1 MHVGMNSIDT
11 DTSWFHIYCDYHSQL
26 LLPTP
31 MLLPLVR
38 HVSKPQSKQRC
49 LAAWGRTIST
59 THEPH
64 AYLRPLL
71 TTTADAKLP
80 ELDRVMTLMLNR
92 PATKN
97 ALTVQMVS
105 EMREALATL
114 NPADSRLLLIQS
126 SNPSL
131 FCSGADLRERRT
143 MSPMQ
148 VSNFLDNLR
157 QLLAELEALPIPTV
171 AVIDGYALGGGAEL
185 ALGCDLR
192 VGGDNTKIALP
203 ETKLGII
210 PGAGGTQRLTRIVGV
225 AKSKELIFTGRHVQ
239 GPEAEHIGLLNI
251 YASSPSSPFEA
262 ALILARQILTSA
274 PLALAAA
281 KRAISSAPELSLESG
296 LDLERA
302 VYNGLL
308 DTDDRQEGLKAF
320 AEKRRADF
328 RGR

>member
-1 MHVGMNSIDT
+1 MFVQVTNKSIPRHYGRCWCSIIMHVGMNSIDT

-105 EMREALATL
+105 V
-114 NPADSRLLLIQS
+114 
-126 SNPSL
+126 
-131 FCSGADLRERRT
+131 C
-143 MSPMQ
+143 
-148 VSNFLDNLR
+148 
-157 QLLAELEALPIPTV
+157 
-171 AVIDGYALGGGAEL
+171 
-185 ALGCDLR
+185 
-192 VGGDNTKIALP
+192 
-203 ETKLGII
+203 
-210 PGAGGTQRLTRIVGV
+210 
-225 AKSKELIFTGRHVQ
+225 
-239 GPEAEHIGLLNI
+239 
-251 YASSPSSPFEA
+251 
-262 ALILARQILTSA
+262 ALIICIASLCIILSM
-274 PLALAAA
+274 
-281 KRAISSAPELSLESG
+281 SF
-296 LDLERA
+296 
-302 VYNGLL
+302 VC
-308 DTDDRQEGLKAF
+308 
-320 AEKRRADF
+320 RRCV
-328 RGR
+328 RPWPP